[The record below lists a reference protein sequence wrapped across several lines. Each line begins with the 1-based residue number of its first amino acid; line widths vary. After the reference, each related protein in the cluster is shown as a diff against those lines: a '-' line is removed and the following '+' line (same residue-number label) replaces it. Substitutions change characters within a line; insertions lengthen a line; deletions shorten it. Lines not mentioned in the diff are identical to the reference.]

1 MSHFASIG
9 APSVLDDAIVRQG
22 DRKIHLGLY
31 IKMGEMD
38 ETRQKQRYFNWFH
51 DELVLYI
58 KMGNLG
64 DAL

>member
-1 MSHFASIG
+1 
-9 APSVLDDAIVRQG
+9 VLDDAIVRQG
-22 DRKIHLGLY
+22 DRKIHLVLY